1 MKKVRR
7 ILQTGSIREVREM
20 YVPESFRPRGRRKG
34 PSRRSQ
40 EKNNLDAAIREAATI
55 LDANFFYAR
64 GDRLVTC
71 RYDEAHLP
79 ETEEQARENE
89 TRLIAAC
96 RRWAKKNGES
106 FRFFAVTADK
116 KRNGDPARLH
126 HHLVISA
133 VPAEVLREAWPYRY
147 ITGTKQEDGS
157 YTTSREDDII
167 AFRQAGLDFDTFLK
181 VQNEYTAVN
190 EKYSGAGE
198 KAMAFSHWV
207 NSLDLTAEQAETVR
221 NCFRYYSQIPAEA
234 ARYDSFVS
242 AGLDDDAA
250 YALADALN
258 ALEPEEGKKTVSNV
272 QRYRAVIEAALSEDE
287 QLAALQELMQE
298 SEYSKLQV
306 GYDHGILPEA
316 YVRFREL
323 LPQYDADGNGTLNQK
338 EVEKALDSMGGGVG
352 LVLPGGSGGDQPLT
366 VKQQAVLW
374 QLANKSWKPNKNPYS
389 TSVGKKVYD
398 ALNAEPVS
406 GGILLPDRTGG
417 LELPR
422 G

>member
-116 KRNGDPARLH
+116 KRNGDPTRLH

-133 VPAEVLREAWPYRY
+133 VPAEVLREAWPYGTVDDRSLWDEESHGALAAY
-147 ITGTKQEDGS
+147 LVKQAIRGRNVKKWRSSRNLARTVMLSEQEVLPESKYRIPKGAKVIWQGEYDPATGK
-157 YTTSREDDII
+157 
-167 AFRQAGLDFDTFLK
+167 LLHLK
-181 VQNEYTAVN
+181 LRMP
-190 EKYSGAGE
+190 EKE
-198 KAMAFSHWV
+198 
-207 NSLDLTAEQAETVR
+207 
-221 NCFRYYSQIPAEA
+221 EA
-234 ARYDSFVS
+234 AIGTAKPGRR
-242 AGLDDDAA
+242 
-250 YALADALN
+250 
-258 ALEPEEGKKTVSNV
+258 PK
-272 QRYRAVIEAALSEDE
+272 EDN
-287 QLAALQELMQE
+287 
-298 SEYSKLQV
+298 
-306 GYDHGILPEA
+306 
-316 YVRFREL
+316 RRR
-323 LPQYDADGNGTLNQK
+323 
-338 EVEKALDSMGGGVG
+338 
-352 LVLPGGSGGDQPLT
+352 GGSRH
-366 VKQQAVLW
+366 
-374 QLANKSWKPNKNPYS
+374 
-389 TSVGKKVYD
+389 
-398 ALNAEPVS
+398 E
-406 GGILLPDRTGG
+406 I
-417 LELPR
+417 
-422 G
+422 